1 MRLVVTS
8 GPCVTFSLRSG
19 SKQRRRS
26 SRLQPVGVQPTPL
39 RTQHRGSLDETPLG
53 SPNFRRLHLPGY
65 SLMRHGAAVDSPS
78 ELPMAVMRLDCMP
91 PPPYTPEVPSRHR
104 LLAKG
109 GEGHEPQGTP
119 SQIEALDIPNQ
130 EEQLDIAFQQ
140 ELQGTHHQ
148 LGSQNIT
155 HQQQPQDNPYEEKPV
170 EYHFQE
176 FAMEVK
182 NERQPL
188 NTTYLINPII
198 NDDDKAGFKE
208 NMANAFQVGNIT
220 EQNYAPN
227 PVMNATPREEKI
239 LSEENEALINETTR
253 EMSTGL
259 DPATGNNSL
268 PISTSSQL
276 PVARTE
282 RESFL
287 SQIRQFNKA
296 KLKKQAS
303 CPESNSCLQLQS
315 ISSESNCTSDEL
327 RWGEDGKE
335 SIQCNDEKQN
345 VDATNLLSVLKR
357 VMKNRARSL
366 HDTLSSTD
374 EGNSS
379 NDDDDDEWEL

>member
-1 MRLVVTS
+1 
-8 GPCVTFSLRSG
+8 
-19 SKQRRRS
+19 
-26 SRLQPVGVQPTPL
+26 
-39 RTQHRGSLDETPLG
+39 
-53 SPNFRRLHLPGY
+53 
-65 SLMRHGAAVDSPS
+65 
-78 ELPMAVMRLDCMP
+78 MAVMRLDCMP

-155 HQQQPQDNPYEEKPV
+155 YQQQPQDNPYQEKPL

-188 NTTYLINPII
+188 NTTYLLPVNPII
-198 NDDDKAGFKE
+198 NDDNKAGFKE
-208 NMANAFQVGNIT
+208 NMANAFQVSNIT

-239 LSEENEALINETTR
+239 SSEENEALINETTR
-253 EMSTGL
+253 EMSPGL
-259 DPATGNNSL
+259 DPAAGNNSL

-276 PVARTE
+276 PVARTG

-335 SIQCNDEKQN
+335 SIQYNHEKQN
-345 VDATNLLSVLKR
+345 VDATNLLSVLKQ